1 MSSTAGQAHHGE
13 AHQQPLVGS
22 MGVDSRKLGLWA
34 FIGSETLFFATLIV
48 THLIFYARTSNVL
61 EGAGVI
67 EYLDPRLGYL
77 AIELTTVLA
86 TLLLASSLTM
96 VLALAASKAR
106 DWKKFRFWQMATILL
121 GASFVG
127 GQVYEFT
134 HLYHEGLKLAPSF
147 EMHLSHEAYQALSAM
162 NLDPSIVTLKEAGE
176 HATAVVPSLFGVT
189 FFVMTGFHGLH
200 VTIGII
206 WLLAVY
212 VKVMRFPD
220 SPENPMDIELGGLY
234 WHFVDLV
241 WVAIFTLIYLI

>member
-1 MSSTAGQAHHGE
+1 MSSSASHAHHGE
-13 AHQQPLVGS
+13 AGQKPLVGS

-48 THLIFYARTSNVL
+48 THLIFYSRTTATL
-61 EGAGVI
+61 KGAGVLQ
-67 EYLDPRLGYL
+67 ELDPRLNYL
-77 AIELTTVLA
+77 GIELTTVLA
-86 TLLLASSLTM
+86 SLLLASSLTM

-134 HLYHEGLKLAPSF
+134 HLYHEGLKLAPSYAL
-147 EMHLSHEAYQALSAM
+147 HISHDVHEKLAAL
-162 NLDPSIVTLKEAGE
+162 NLDPAIVALSEAGG
-176 HATAVVPSLFGVT
+176 HFVATVPSLFGVT

-212 VKVMRFPD
+212 VKVNKFPD

-241 WVAIFTLIYLI
+241 WVGIFTLVYLM

>member
-1 MSSTAGQAHHGE
+1 MSSSASHAHHGE
-13 AHQQPLVGS
+13 AHQKPLVGS

-34 FIGSETLFFATLIV
+34 FIGSETLFFATLMV
-48 THLIFYARTSNVL
+48 THLIFYARTSNTLTSVGAL
-61 EGAGVI
+61 EF
-67 EYLDPRLGYL
+67 LDPRLGYL
-77 AIELTTVLA
+77 GIELTTVLA

-96 VLALAASKAR
+96 VLALAASKSR
-106 DWKKFRFWQMATILL
+106 DWKRFRFWQLATILL

-127 GQVYEFT
+127 GQIYEFT
-134 HLYHEGLKLAPSF
+134 HLYHEGLKLAPSY
-147 EMHLSHEAYQALSAM
+147 EMHLSHEAYNALSAV
-162 NLDPSIVTLKEAGE
+162 NLDPAMIKLKEAGE

-189 FFVMTGFHGLH
+189 FFVLTGFHGLH

-212 VKVMRFPD
+212 VKVARFPD

-241 WVAIFTLIYLI
+241 WVGIFTLIYLI